1 MIFNID
7 DYRGK
12 YVMHC
17 ETEEEA
23 KNFCKYL
30 NSIGKKWCNGESYL
44 YQTNWKYYKN
54 EICYNFNGGFVCSR
68 GFYIA
73 NDYTILEWSN
83 FMKNKFTKSNL
94 KTGDVVLRRN
104 GLVEI
109 VFLETKSLINKG
121 GFNLLSKVEEDLT
134 AEKDLCSKN
143 WDIIAVRRPQ
153 EPGDCVFS
161 AFDHEFGELVYD
173 REKKEEEIKKE
184 DIETAIKEIS
194 EKLELLKKFIEI

>member
-17 ETEEEA
+17 ESEEEA
-23 KNFCKYL
+23 KDFCKYL
-30 NSIGKKWCNGESYL
+30 NNIGKKWCNGESYL
-44 YQTNWKYYKN
+44 NQTNWKHYRN
-54 EICYNFNGGFVCSR
+54 EICYNFNYGFVCSK
-68 GFYIA
+68 GFYIT
-73 NDYTILEWSN
+73 NHYTILEWSD
-83 FMKNKFTKSNL
+83 FMKNKFTKSDL

-109 VFLETKSLINKG
+109 VFLETESLINKG

-143 WDIIAVRRPQ
+143 WDIMAVRRPQ
-153 EPGDCVFS
+153 EPGDCVFL
-161 AFDHEFGELVYD
+161 AFDHKFGKLVYD
-173 REKKEEEIKKE
+173 REKDEEIKKE
-184 DIETAIKEIS
+184 DVETAIKEIS
-194 EKLELLKKFIEI
+194 EKLELLKKFIKT